1 MSGVDEPIPS
11 LLTYYCTALVNIARD
26 NSIDLDKLSAEIGI
40 DLNVEDNVLAQYHF
54 TPEHHALLVASLTAT
69 LNDEFL
75 GSTSYRAKPGTY
87 KLVFEILT
95 ACETLGDAI
104 DRCCKLYAA
113 ITDDI
118 QFSLTDDGI
127 MAVLDVRVD
136 KPDVDR
142 YFYTRESIMRGFHR
156 LFSALISVNIPLH
169 DVSFTHQCS
178 VPAIE
183 YTRVFHCPCSFSQP
197 AQTLRFDK
205 RYLDY
210 RVRIDPNNWHIIWQT
225 SQYRMDCVSLP
236 EAGSLTELIKKEA
249 TSVFLSTQHFP
260 TLDEMA
266 INHHKSVPTLRRILK
281 ADDLSYSEIKEDIRK
296 SVVLRWLDNPS
307 ASLAEVAEIGG
318 FAEANGLSRAFKQWY
333 EITPSEYR
341 KQRALKQ
348 RALK

>member
-1 MSGVDEPIPS
+1 MKTNQSQILEPSTSSQLSGVDEPIPS

-225 SQYRMDCVSLP
+225 SQYRAHHWQRRGLTLFLP
-236 EAGSLTELIKKEA
+236 VLLTVQLMVPLYRLIHRSEVLSHGDPLRVPILRVWVTQGCKYSGQQPLGSECPVGLPKTE
-249 TSVFLSTQHFP
+249 
-260 TLDEMA
+260 
-266 INHHKSVPTLRRILK
+266 HHPPERNGHHL
-281 ADDLSYSEIKEDIRK
+281 
-296 SVVLRWLDNPS
+296 
-307 ASLAEVAEIGG
+307 G
-318 FAEANGLSRAFKQWY
+318 FADRVFVLASGTGKVG
-333 EITPSEYR
+333 
-341 KQRALKQ
+341 
-348 RALK
+348 